1 VTVLMRQDSY
11 LPKCPRNAG
20 IYGSSSATGE
30 VSTDYLKG
38 VFKMKMIYILQD
50 CSDSWTNPIVI
61 GAFTSKAK
69 LVQAIKKNAA
79 RLDVWNC
86 EGFREACKDFTNN
99 AWHLDG
105 SAFELSEYLGNG
117 RIAEYPAN
125 EIMQV
130 LTVKN
135 VPPIV
140 KK

>member
-1 VTVLMRQDSY
+1 
-11 LPKCPRNAG
+11 
-20 IYGSSSATGE
+20 
-30 VSTDYLKG
+30 
-38 VFKMKMIYILQD
+38 MKMIYLLQD
-50 CSDSWTNPIVI
+50 CSDWKNPLVI

-86 EGFREACKDFTNN
+86 EGFRDTCKDFISNEWN
-99 AWHLDG
+99 SDD

-117 RIAEYPAN
+117 KIAKYPAN

-140 KK
+140 KR